1 MSKLESKLI
10 DSMIEVSILGI
21 REKPSLLKSLKK
33 SKPSEEKQNDS
44 FGNLFRERFVHGSR
58 VIVMEK
64 SE

>member
-44 FGNLFRERFVHGSR
+44 FGNLFRERFVL
-58 VIVMEK
+58 
-64 SE
+64 